1 MHLSAPV
8 AVKCASRCLP
18 PRCTNGEKA
27 NLTSVVEC
35 RSDRAGGPSHLTRPP
50 GLQSQRVFTASG
62 ASALAGSASATLV
75 DNAIS
80 LRKRSFRSLLMR
92 IGSSADQEATRP
104 QKVSRQQLAR
114 ADVIYASPRTTQ
126 KFSSSALP
134 GSPGN
139 AASPPPRP
147 LRSIRALAVAKIC
160 VFFKSGAIGQTPRVV
175 RPGPK
180 RLTQRHAALTHR
192 GSVASP
198 SEMQAGLPAFL
209 PLPMLST

>member
-1 MHLSAPV
+1 VHLSAPV

-27 NLTSVVEC
+27 NLTSVVVC
-35 RSDRAGGPSHLTRPP
+35 RAGGPSHLTRPP
-50 GLQSQRVFTASG
+50 GLQPQRVFTASG

-114 ADVIYASPRTTQ
+114 ADVIYAICPSFRLHRGGRPRSSASARSPGESRLPLRQ
-126 KFSSSALP
+126 DRCDQFVHRPWPASASFSSP
-134 GSPGN
+134 GRW
-139 AASPPPRP
+139 AK
-147 LRSIRALAVAKIC
+147 LLEQCVLA
-160 VFFKSGAIGQTPRVV
+160 R
-175 RPGPK
+175 
-180 RLTQRHAALTHR
+180 R
-192 GSVASP
+192 G
-198 SEMQAGLPAFL
+198 
-209 PLPMLST
+209 

>member
-114 ADVIYASPRTTQ
+114 ADVIYAICPSFRLHRRGRPR
-126 KFSSSALP
+126 SSALRLCP
-134 GSPGN
+134 VPRGT
-139 AASPPPRP
+139 PPP
-147 LRSIRALAVAKIC
+147 LRQDLCDQFVHWPWPRSASFSSQGRLAK
-160 VFFKSGAIGQTPRVV
+160 
-175 RPGPK
+175 
-180 RLTQRHAALTHR
+180 LL
-192 GSVASP
+192 
-198 SEMQAGLPAFL
+198 E
-209 PLPMLST
+209 